1 MPKRRAIDTD
11 YSRHTIEDRPE
22 EVDSLRFLNE
32 DGELVEGGEANPLP
46 VSQTDD
52 SKTRT
57 EDLDDKLARVVSLLE
72 KLCIYAESITEI
84 GMEGIEEDADY

>member
-1 MPKRRAIDTD
+1 MPVSRNPNQEYTSEYLSDVELPDPAIQIRD
-11 YSRHTIEDRPE
+11 
-22 EVDSLRFLNE
+22 E
-32 DGELVEGGEANPLP
+32 DGNLVDVGGDNPLP

-52 SKTRT
+52 LKTRT